1 MNEGFIT
8 LITFIGLHPR
18 VDQLVLHKVGASIKA
33 FPTLAA
39 LIWSLSDVNPLMNGK
54 GCAFGEGFFAL
65 TALEENSCV
74 SSLMFG

>member
-8 LITFIGLHPR
+8 LVTFIGLHPR

-33 FPTLAA
+33 FPTLAT
-39 LIWSLSDVNPLMNGK
+39 LIWSLSNVNPLMNGK
-54 GCAFGEGFFAL
+54 GCTFGEGFFAL

>member
-33 FPTLAA
+33 FPTLTT
-39 LIWSLSDVNPLMNGK
+39 LIRSFSNVNPLMNGK

-74 SSLMFG
+74 RSLMFG